1 MMRIRLL
8 CLGQPYTALEKEFK
22 MNKYYEEPILTI
34 LFIQDEIVTTS
45 TGKDPF
51 DDNYQDFGD
60 GN

>member
-1 MMRIRLL
+1 
-8 CLGQPYTALEKEFK
+8 
-22 MNKYYEEPILTI
+22 MNKIYEEPNLTI
-34 LFIQDEIVTTS
+34 LLLQDEIVRTS

>member
-1 MMRIRLL
+1 MKKI
-8 CLGQPYTALEKEFK
+8 
-22 MNKYYEEPILTI
+22 YEELNLTV
-34 LFIQDEIVTTS
+34 LFLQDEIVRTS

>member
-1 MMRIRLL
+1 MKKI
-8 CLGQPYTALEKEFK
+8 
-22 MNKYYEEPILTI
+22 YEEPNLTV
-34 LFIQDEIVTTS
+34 LFLQDEIVRTS

>member
-1 MMRIRLL
+1 M
-8 CLGQPYTALEKEFK
+8 KK
-22 MNKYYEEPILTI
+22 NYEEPNLTV
-34 LFIQDEIVTTS
+34 LLLQDEIVRTS

>member
-1 MMRIRLL
+1 
-8 CLGQPYTALEKEFK
+8 
-22 MNKYYEEPILTI
+22 MNKIYEELNLTI
-34 LFIQDEIVTTS
+34 LLLQDEIVRTS

>member
-1 MMRIRLL
+1 MKKI
-8 CLGQPYTALEKEFK
+8 
-22 MNKYYEEPILTI
+22 YEEPNLTV
-34 LFIQDEIVTTS
+34 LFLKDEIVRTS

>member
-1 MMRIRLL
+1 
-8 CLGQPYTALEKEFK
+8 

-34 LFIQDEIVTTS
+34 LFIQDEIVKTS

>member
-1 MMRIRLL
+1 
-8 CLGQPYTALEKEFK
+8 
-22 MNKYYEEPILTI
+22 MNKIYEEPNVTVL
-34 LFIQDEIVTTS
+34 LLQDEIVRTS